1 MFKIKKNIKSI
12 ILTITSLFV
21 FFSFAFSSKLKIV
34 NYEIKN
40 NKIKSNIKIVLLT
53 DLHSCKYGE
62 KQKEL
67 INAIDQQNPNIILMA
82 GDIADNKIPHENTR
96 LVLESIGKKYP
107 CFYVTGNHEIWAKD
121 FLDIKTMFRD
131 NNINILEGD
140 TKIVEI
146 NEQIIN
152 IAGIDDPY
160 IGEDLFYEQ
169 LNNCGNNIIKDA
181 FNILLT
187 HRPERI
193 NNYLKYDFDLITAG
207 HAHGGQWRIPYLLN
221 GLLAPNQGFFPKYAG
236 GLYKFDKTDFIVSRG
251 LAREST
257 RIPRIFNRPELI
269 VINLKTN

>member
-1 MFKIKKNIKSI
+1 MFKIKNNIKSI

-21 FFSFAFSSKLKIV
+21 FFFFAFSSKLKIV